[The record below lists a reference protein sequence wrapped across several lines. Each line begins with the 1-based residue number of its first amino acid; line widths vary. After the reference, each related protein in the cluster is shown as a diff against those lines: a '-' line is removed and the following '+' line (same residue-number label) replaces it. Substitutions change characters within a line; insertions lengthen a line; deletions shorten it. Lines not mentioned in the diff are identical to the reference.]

1 MEEVF
6 PKPPIV
12 GYKRQ
17 KNIKDYLIR
26 SKVPPIQSNK
36 PNRQSG
42 GMKKC
47 GKPCPTCPLECF
59 TKPTFQE
66 NKGNQAHCSLT
77 HKEPFYTK
85 K

>member
-36 PNRQSG
+36 PLQRSIANDRIQLQG
-42 GMKKC
+42 LKY
-47 GKPCPTCPLECF
+47 
-59 TKPTFQE
+59 
-66 NKGNQAHCSLT
+66 SLDET
-77 HKEPFYTK
+77 TPVDTIQVKQNTK
-85 K
+85 KNP